1 MTVTID
7 AALLVL
13 GAATLG
19 LGLLSDTLKRVWLS
33 LPLVALALGVV
44 LGPEVLGVF
53 DPAGVEDD
61 RKLLEQLARLT
72 LAFSLTSTALQL
84 TPSDLRAVRRPAVIL
99 LTAVMVAMWSATA
112 LGAWLILDVP
122 FWIAVMIGAILTPTD
137 PVVAS
142 TMVTGSMAQKN
153 LPRALRRTLQFE
165 SGANDGLAV
174 VFVLLP
180 AIVISEQAGEA
191 GVWLGT
197 VARELAV
204 AISMGIGVGA
214 LTGALF
220 RFSVKREALEE
231 QSFYTASVGMAL
243 LALGATHALGGS
255 GVLASFLAGL
265 TFSLIIG
272 KRAGSIEESQSGVE
286 RVFLVALFLLFGA
299 LLPWSEWKTLGWPG
313 IFFGL
318 WALVIRRPPAAA
330 AALGA
335 LPTGLQRKDVAFL
348 SWFGPL
354 GVAAVYYAT
363 FVEQYRPSHYSTI
376 FGAATLAITVSVVV
390 HSISATPAVRRH
402 AGRSPLTTLA
412 HPLRPGT
419 DDAP

>member
-1 MTVTID
+1 MSID

-19 LGLLSDTLKRVWLS
+19 LGLMSDALKRVWLS
-33 LPLVALALGVV
+33 LPLAALAVGVL

-53 DPAGVEDD
+53 DPARIEDD

-72 LAFSLTSTALQL
+72 LAFSLTSTALQF
-84 TPSDLRAVRRPAVIL
+84 TPSDLRAVRRPATVL
-99 LTAVMVAMWSATA
+99 LTAVMAAMWFATA

-142 TMVTGSMAQKN
+142 TMVTGSMAEKN
-153 LPRALRRTLQFE
+153 LPRALRRTLQLE

-180 AIVISEQAGEA
+180 AIVISEPSGEA
-191 GVWLGT
+191 GAWLAT

-204 AISMGIGVGA
+204 AISMGVGIGA
-214 LTGALF
+214 LAGALF
-220 RFSVKREALEE
+220 RFSVKREALGQ
-231 QSFYTASVGMAL
+231 QSCYAASLGLAL
-243 LALGATHALGGS
+243 LALGATHAVGGS

-265 TFSLIIG
+265 TFSFVIG
-272 KRAGSIEESQSGVE
+272 EQAGGIVESQSGVE

-299 LLPWSEWKTLGWPG
+299 LLPWSEWRGLGWPG
-313 IFFGL
+313 IFFAL
-318 WALVIRRPPAAA
+318 WALVLRRPPAAA

-335 LPTGLQRKDVAFL
+335 LPTGLVRKDVAFL
-348 SWFGPL
+348 AWFGPL

-363 FVEQYRPSHYSTI
+363 FVERYGPSHYGTI
-376 FGAATLAITVSVVV
+376 FGAATLAIAVSVLV

-402 AGRSPLTTLA
+402 AGRSPLTTLV
-412 HPLRPGT
+412 HPLRPGS
-419 DDAP
+419 DEAP